1 MSNNRPAEQN
11 PVKVTVTTA
20 IQDGEQQETYELTT
34 FGRYYKKGRSSY
46 LQYDETMEEGV
57 VHTTV
62 KASGNEVLI
71 LRSGAIKMRLHLLQ
85 DKKTPGNYHSPYG
98 LLQTEADT
106 RKVDIA
112 MGSSSGMIKVFYELA
127 IQGAHAGTYQ
137 MNIDY
142 KEERK

>member
-1 MSNNRPAEQN
+1 MSTRPVEQN

-20 IQDGEQQETYELTT
+20 IQDGEQQEAFELTT

-46 LQYDETMEEGV
+46 LQYDETMEEGL

-62 KASGNEVLI
+62 KAAENEVLI
-71 LRSGAIKMRLHLLQ
+71 LRSGAIKMRLHLSQ

-106 RKVDIA
+106 REVDIA
-112 MGSSSGMIKVFYELA
+112 MDSSNGRIKVLYDLA
-127 IQGAHAGTYQ
+127 IQGAHAGTYH